1 MLGAGLSMFIQKLS
15 CSVMW
20 TFLLEGR
27 AYYYRIYY
35 LFINCNLGYCNKSVN
50 TTTTNSTRIGK
61 KKARV
66 RNSLRAVSLFGG
78 QRELFSL
85 RAPKARVSANEVK
98 ASEASPR

>member
-35 LFINCNLGYCNKSVN
+35 LFINCNLGYCSKSVN
-50 TTTTNSTRIGK
+50 TTTTNSTRIDK
-61 KKARV
+61 KKSKSKKQLTDPNTTDM
-66 RNSLRAVSLFGG
+66 RNS
-78 QRELFSL
+78 
-85 RAPKARVSANEVK
+85 
-98 ASEASPR
+98 